1 MYYSMNHHFKYIR
14 YIFNSTFQKS
24 FYIGNVRML
33 TTDKKIEMPSYQHTP
48 SVYTGP
54 SYDNL
59 KTAHESN
66 ISPSLKMYYKKPLLL
81 YEGRNQWLWG
91 HDGKRYLDM
100 FGGIVTVSIGHCHPK
115 IVAAISDQASKLG
128 HVSALYMHP
137 RLYEY
142 RQKLAAKLPEKLGVI
157 YLVNSGSE
165 ANELAFLMARLYT
178 GEQNI
183 LSLKNCYHGGTR
195 ETSATNA
202 LSTWKY
208 AIPQPPGHIHVFNP
222 GLQKYLS
229 CDSKCKD
236 CSVPGVKD
244 TCNCSNG
251 ECVLYQKYLDEFED
265 IFRYS
270 LPRKGGV
277 AAFIA
282 ESIQGIGGVVQ
293 YPRLFLKKV
302 YELVHENGGLCIA
315 DEVQTGFGRTGDH
328 FWGFEGHGI
337 QPDIVTMAK
346 GIANGIPLGAVA
358 TTAEIASC
366 LNRALH
372 FNTYS
377 GNPIICAAG
386 SAVLDVIENED
397 MQKNA
402 LITGTY
408 LCHQLSTLTHD
419 FPDIVCDVR
428 GKGFM
433 IGVELAENNKTKKYI
448 KEEHMCDI
456 FEDIKDMGVLVG
468 KGGLSANVLRITPP
482 MCVAKED
489 ADFTVDVIKRALQR
503 YRKKRLYDEE
513 F

>member
-1 MYYSMNHHFKYIR
+1 MYYNINRHFKYIC
-14 YIFNSTFQKS
+14 YAFNSTFKKS
-24 FYIGNVRML
+24 FNRRNVSMV
-33 TTDKKIEMPSYQHTP
+33 TTDKQIEMPAFQHTP

-54 SYDNL
+54 SYDSL
-59 KTAHESN
+59 KTAYESS

-81 YEGRNQWLWG
+81 YEGRNQWLWD

-100 FGGIVTVSIGHCHPK
+100 FGGVVTVSIGHCHP
-115 IVAAISDQASKLG
+115 
-128 HVSALYMHP
+128 
-137 RLYEY
+137 
-142 RQKLAAKLPEKLGVI
+142 
-157 YLVNSGSE
+157 GSE

-183 LSLKNCYHGGTR
+183 LSLKNCYHGGTY
-195 ETSATNA
+195 ETSATTA

-244 TCNCSNG
+244 TCNCSKD
-251 ECVLYQKYLDEFED
+251 ECVLFQKYLDEFED

-270 LPRKGGV
+270 LPRKRGV

-282 ESIQGIGGVVQ
+282 ESIQGIGGVIQ
-293 YPRLFLKKV
+293 YPRLFLKNV
-302 YELVHENGGLCIA
+302 YEIVHENGGLCIA

-346 GIANGIPLGAVA
+346 GIANGIPLGIVA

-372 FNTYS
+372 FNTFS

-386 SAVLDVIENED
+386 SAVLDVIENDD

-419 FPDIVCDVR
+419 FPDIVSDVR

-433 IGVELAENNKTKKYI
+433 IGVELAENNKIKKYI
-448 KEEHMCDI
+448 KEEHMRDI

-482 MCVAKED
+482 MCVTKED
-489 ADFTVDVIKRALQR
+489 ADFTVNVIKRALQR
-503 YRKKRLYDEE
+503 YREKRLYEKE